1 MNNEYSVDLDE
12 ATEAHRNPA
21 ESELFERYSA
31 ILTRLRAPDGCPWDR
46 KQTLHSLRRYVV
58 EEAFELVAAIDDATN
73 APDDASAT
81 AAVADELGDLLLIV
95 LLAANALADSG
106 GPNLSTVLARSGHK
120 LIRRHPHVFA
130 ALQVD
135 GIAGVEANWERIKT
149 DIERRSVAP
158 DATPPG
164 LPPLT
169 RAIEIQRRFAKL
181 GFDWPN
187 HDGAITKLDEE
198 LAELRAALSDHETA
212 GGSRSAVE
220 SELGDLLFSAVNVA
234 RKLDLDP
241 NVCLAATTT
250 TFLRRTQRV
259 TELARGRSLHDMQQ
273 AELDELW
280 RRAKGALSTDSD
292 GDTPP

>member
-1 MNNEYSVDLDE
+1 MQLELALDE

-21 ESELFERYSA
+21 ESEFFERYSA

-46 KQTLHSLRRYVV
+46 KQTLRSLRCYVV
-58 EEAFELVAAIDDATN
+58 EEAFELVAAIDDAT
-73 APDDASAT
+73 ADASAT

-106 GPNLSTVLARSGHK
+106 GPNLSAVLARSGNK

-130 ALQVD
+130 AVQVD
-135 GIAGVEANWERIKT
+135 GIAGVEANWDRIKT
-149 DIERRSVAP
+149 DIEQRSAAP
-158 DATPPG
+158 EATPPG

-187 HDGAITKLDEE
+187 HNGAIAKLAEE
-198 LAELRAALSDHETA
+198 LAELRTAVSDHETA
-212 GGSRSAVE
+212 GGSRSAIE

-234 RKLDLDP
+234 RKLNVDP

-250 TFLRRTQRV
+250 TFLRRTRRV
-259 TELARGRSLHDMQQ
+259 TELARDRSLHDMQQ
-273 AELDELW
+273 AEIDELW
-280 RRAKGALSTDSD
+280 RRAKGTLNTDSD